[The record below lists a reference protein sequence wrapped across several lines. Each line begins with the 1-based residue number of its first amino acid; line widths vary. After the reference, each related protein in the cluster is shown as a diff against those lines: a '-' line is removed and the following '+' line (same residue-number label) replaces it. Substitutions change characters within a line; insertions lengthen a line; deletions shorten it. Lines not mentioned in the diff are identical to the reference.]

1 MSDIDFYYRVV
12 ILFIL
17 LILSGVFSSSETAMT
32 AINIARIKQLKEKD
46 EKAANV
52 LERLKK
58 ELNTILAT
66 ILIGNNLVNIAAT
79 AILTELTVEMFGQSG
94 TLVATGIMTTLI
106 LIFGEITPKTY
117 AAQNPEKLATKVGRP
132 LEMLSIVF
140 KPILI
145 LLNGI
150 TNFILKIFGGE
161 DSKNSPFV
169 TEEDIRSWVDV
180 GEEEGVVKHQ
190 AKEMIEGV
198 FEIDDID
205 VTEVMIPRI
214 DVNAISKD
222 KSLKDALDL
231 IITYGHSRIPIYS
244 DTIDDIVGILYAK
257 DILPFVNADN
267 SVIKGKTISSLMRPA
282 YYVPETK
289 KVNKLL
295 RELQQQKIHMAIVL
309 DEYGGTEGLVTIED
323 ILEEIVGDILDEY
336 DNEIDLYEKVDDN
349 VYLVKAEISLEDF
362 NDLFT
367 TELPENEFDSLGG
380 FIFSNLGRVP
390 VKEDFIEYNYMV
402 ITVKEVSNRRIK
414 KVEIK
419 FKGKNK

>member
-46 EKAANV
+46 EKTANV

-336 DNEIDLYEKVDDN
+336 DNEIDLYEKIDDN